1 MSFAGALHSNPVRD
15 ELKMSLIFKICDV
28 DLWEKAKAEGQFMGA
43 EIDLKDGFI
52 HFSTAE
58 QLGETLALH
67 FEGIENLLLLT
78 IDGCRLDLKWEPA
91 RNGNLF
97 PHLYDILPLSTVLR
111 TNPLLLDDDG
121 RHILPS
127 QL

>member
-1 MSFAGALHSNPVRD
+1 
-15 ELKMSLIFKICDV
+15 MSLIYKICDV
-28 DLWEKAKAEGQFMGA
+28 DLWEKAKAEGRFIGA

-52 HFSTAE
+52 HFSTTE
-58 QLGETLALH
+58 QLDETLRLH
-67 FEGIENLLLLT
+67 FEGVENLVLLT

-97 PHLYDILPLSTVLR
+97 PHLYDTLPLSAILTV
-111 TNPLLLDDDG
+111 NPLLLDDDG

>member
-1 MSFAGALHSNPVRD
+1 
-15 ELKMSLIFKICDV
+15 MSLIYKICDV
-28 DLWEKAKAEGQFMGA
+28 DLWEKAEAQGHFIGA
-43 EIDLKDGFI
+43 EIDLRDGFI

-58 QLGETLALH
+58 QLGETLRLH
-67 FEGIENLLLLT
+67 FEGMENLLLLT
-78 IDGCRLDLKWEPA
+78 VDGCRLDLKWETA

-97 PHLYDILPLSTVLR
+97 PHLYDTLPLSAVLR
-111 TNPLLLDDDG
+111 VDPLLLDDDG

>member
-1 MSFAGALHSNPVRD
+1 
-15 ELKMSLIFKICDV
+15 MSLIYKICDV
-28 DLWEKAKAEGQFMGA
+28 DLWEKAKAEGQFTGA
-43 EIDLKDGFI
+43 EIDLKDGFM

-78 IDGCRLDLKWEPA
+78 IDGRRLDLKWEPA
-91 RNGNLF
+91 RTGNLF
-97 PHLYDILPLSTVLR
+97 PHLYDILPLSAVLR
-111 TNPLLLDDDG
+111 IHPLLLDDDG

>member
-1 MSFAGALHSNPVRD
+1 MN
-15 ELKMSLIFKICDV
+15 LIFKICNV
-28 DLWEKAKAEGQFMGA
+28 DLWENAKAEGEFSGA
-43 EIDLKDGFI
+43 EIDLRDGFI

-58 QLGETLALH
+58 QLSETLRLH
-67 FEGIENLLLLT
+67 FEGVEHLLLLK

-91 RNGNLF
+91 RTGDLF
-97 PHLYDILPLSTVLR
+97 PHLYDILPLSAVLR
-111 TNPLLLDDDG
+111 IHPLLLDDDG

>member
-1 MSFAGALHSNPVRD
+1 
-15 ELKMSLIFKICDV
+15 MSLIYKICDV
-28 DLWEKAKAEGQFMGA
+28 DLWEKAEAQGHFIGA
-43 EIDLKDGFI
+43 EIDLRDGFI

-58 QLGETLALH
+58 QLVETLRLH
-67 FEGIENLLLLT
+67 FEGMENLLLLT
-78 IDGCRLDLKWEPA
+78 IDGPRLDLKWEPA

-97 PHLYDILPLSTVLR
+97 PHLYDILPLSAVLTV
-111 TNPLLLDDDG
+111 NPLLLDNDG

>member
-1 MSFAGALHSNPVRD
+1 MCIRD
-15 ELKMSLIFKICDV
+15 SIV
-28 DLWEKAKAEGQFMGA
+28 NLWEKAEAEGHFSGA
-43 EIDLKDGFI
+43 EIDLRDGFI

-58 QLGETLALH
+58 QLGDTLRLH
-67 FEGIENLLLLT
+67 FEGVENLLLLT

-97 PHLYDILPLSTVLR
+97 PHLYDILPLSAVLR
-111 TNPLLLDDDG
+111 INPLLLDDDG
-121 RHILPS
+121 RYILPS

>member
-1 MSFAGALHSNPVRD
+1 MAL
-15 ELKMSLIFKICDV
+15 IYKICNV
-28 DLWEKAKAEGQFMGA
+28 NLWKKAKAEGHFIGA

-78 IDGCRLDLKWEPA
+78 IDGRRLDLKWERA

-97 PHLYDILPLSTVLR
+97 PHLYDILPLSAVLR
-111 TNPLLLDDDG
+111 INPLLLDDDG

>member
-1 MSFAGALHSNPVRD
+1 
-15 ELKMSLIFKICDV
+15 MSLIYKICDV
-28 DLWEKAKAEGQFMGA
+28 DLWEKARAEGHFIGA
-43 EIDLKDGFI
+43 EIDRRDGFI

-58 QLGETLALH
+58 QLDETLRLH
-67 FEGIENLLLLT
+67 FEGVENLLLLT

-91 RNGNLF
+91 RNGSLF
-97 PHLYDILPLSTVLR
+97 PHLYNILPLSAVLTV
-111 TNPLLLDDDG
+111 NPLLLDDDG

>member
-1 MSFAGALHSNPVRD
+1 
-15 ELKMSLIFKICDV
+15 MSLIYKICDV
-28 DLWEKAKAEGQFMGA
+28 DLWEKAEAHGHFIGV
-43 EIDLKDGFI
+43 EIDLRDGFI

-58 QLGETLALH
+58 QLGETLRLH
-67 FEGIENLLLLT
+67 FEGMENLLLLT

-97 PHLYDILPLSTVLR
+97 PHLYDILPLSAVLR
-111 TNPLLLDDDG
+111 INPLLLDCDG
-121 RHILPS
+121 LHILPS

>member
-1 MSFAGALHSNPVRD
+1 MAL
-15 ELKMSLIFKICDV
+15 IYKICDF
-28 DLWEKAKAEGQFMGA
+28 DLWEKAKAEGQFIGA

-58 QLGETLALH
+58 PLGETLALH

-78 IDGCRLDLKWEPA
+78 IDGNGLDIKWEPA
-91 RNGNLF
+91 RTGDLF
-97 PHLYDILPLSTVLR
+97 PHLYHILPLSAVLAI
-111 TNPLLLDDDG
+111 NPLILGDNG
-121 RHILPS
+121 CHILPS

>member
-1 MSFAGALHSNPVRD
+1 
-15 ELKMSLIFKICDV
+15 MSLIYKICDV
-28 DLWEKAKAEGQFMGA
+28 DLWEKAQAEGQFTGA

-58 QLGETLALH
+58 QLVETLALH
-67 FEGIENLLLLT
+67 FEGVKNLLLLT
-78 IDGCRLDLKWEPA
+78 IDGSRLDLKWEPA
-91 RNGNLF
+91 RNGSLF
-97 PHLYDILPLSTVLR
+97 PHLYDILPLSEVLTV
-111 TNPLLLDDDG
+111 NPLFLDDEG

>member
-1 MSFAGALHSNPVRD
+1 MAL
-15 ELKMSLIFKICDV
+15 IYKICDV
-28 DLWEKAKAEGQFMGA
+28 HLWEKAKAEGYFTGA

-58 QLGETLALH
+58 QLSETLLLH
-67 FEGIENLLLLT
+67 FEGIENLLILT
-78 IDGCRLDLKWEPA
+78 IDASSLDIKWDPA

-97 PHLYDILPLSTVLR
+97 PHLYDILPLSAVLASNR
-111 TNPLLLDDDG
+111 LLLDRDG

-127 QL
+127 HL